1 MDAAQWIR
9 NPPDDR
15 EAPVDITDVILRQH
29 DEQRRMFAVLEEWP
43 RDDHEGLAAVWKRLE
58 ILLETHAEAEELY
71 FYPELLRI
79 GTGGAD
85 AESVDEEVEDAVK
98 DHNDIRRSVRKVG
111 RCRTGS
117 DAWWTAV
124 VDANVHNSDHMGEEE
139 RQDLADFRQRA
150 SLELRHEIAVQFLR
164 YEAVRWAEGITPKDK
179 DPERYVAARKT
190 TKASAT
196 AKKTSTASATAKKAA
211 NQARKAAKTA
221 PARAARSK
229 KASAG
234 ASEE

>member
-1 MDAAQWIR
+1 MGQSGTGTER
-9 NPPDDR
+9 DDR

-29 DEQRRMFAVLEEWP
+29 DEQRRMFAMLEEWP
-43 RDDHEGLAAVWKRLE
+43 RDDHEGLAAIWKRLE
-58 ILLETHAEAEELY
+58 ILLEVHAEAEERY
-71 FYPELLRI
+71 FYPELLRL

-98 DHNDIRRSVRKVG
+98 DHNDIRKAVRKVG

-190 TKASAT
+190 TKASAV
-196 AKKTSTASATAKKAA
+196 AEKAA
-211 NQARKAAKTA
+211 RDAKRAAKTA
-221 PARAARSK
+221 PARTARSK
-229 KASAG
+229 KASAE
-234 ASEE
+234 ASED

>member
-1 MDAAQWIR
+1 VERD
-9 NPPDDR
+9 DDR
-15 EAPVDITDVILRQH
+15 HRGEDAVDITEVIQH
-29 DEQRRMFAVLEEWP
+29 QHEEQRRMFAMLEEWP

-71 FYPELLRI
+71 FYPELLRL

-85 AESVDEEVEDAVK
+85 AESVDEEVEDAVH
-98 DHNDIRRSVRKVG
+98 DHNEIRKAVRRVA

-139 RQDLADFRQRA
+139 RQDLADFRQQA

-164 YEAVRWAEGITPKDK
+164 YESLKAATGIAPKDK
-179 DPERYVAARKT
+179 DPETYVETKKT
-190 TKASAT
+190 SKASAT
-196 AKKTSTASATAKKAA
+196 ARKAARAAKKATKA
-211 NQARKAAKTA
+211 SQPARKAA
-221 PARAARSK
+221 SK
-229 KASAG
+229 KASAA

>member
-1 MDAAQWIR
+1 
-9 NPPDDR
+9 
-15 EAPVDITDVILRQH
+15 VDITEVIAHQH
-29 DEQRRMFAVLEEWP
+29 EEQRRMFAMLEEWP

-58 ILLETHAEAEELY
+58 VLLEVHAEAEELF
-71 FYPELLRI
+71 FYPELLRL

-85 AESVDEEVEDAVK
+85 AESVDEEVEDAVH
-98 DHNDIRRSVRKVG
+98 DHNEIRKAVRKVG

-164 YEAVRWAEGITPKDK
+164 YEAQRWADGITPKDK
-179 DPERYVAARKT
+179 DPERYVE
-190 TKASAT
+190 
-196 AKKTSTASATAKKAA
+196 AKKPERATRTEKKAA
-211 NQARKAAKTA
+211 RAATKAATPGPVRKAA
-221 PARAARSK
+221 SK
-229 KASAG
+229 KASKE
-234 ASEE
+234 ASED